1 MNLITQYGKEIFAF
15 AVPIFTFILNKF
27 FKNSAK
33 VNYGQLHQFTYLI
46 NQPLLDQ
53 KGGVLR
59 EKQTVHTESYVF
71 RNEGRE
77 PATNL
82 EIIFNFPPMYINIW
96 PSRHYSIKDDAEQ
109 RQVMVFDYLAP
120 KEVIRCEIMSINKD
134 LPLLLSVRCKEGL
147 ARNITLIP
155 QKLYSPLFLKFI
167 ALLIFLGSVSL
178 VYYVVALL
186 QWLLLKTG

>member
-15 AVPIFTFILNKF
+15 VVPVFTLILNKF

-33 VNYGQLHQFTYLI
+33 VSYGQLHQFTYLI

-53 KGGVLR
+53 KGDVLR
-59 EKQTVHTESYVF
+59 QKQTVHTESYVF
-71 RNEGRE
+71 TNEGRE
-77 PATNL
+77 AATNL

-120 KEVIRCEIMSINKD
+120 KENIRCEVMSINTG
-134 LPLLLSVRCKEGL
+134 LPILLSVRCKEGL
-147 ARNITLIP
+147 AKNITIIP
-155 QKLYSPLFLKFI
+155 QKMHHPMFLKFI
-167 ALLIFLGSVSL
+167 AMLLFLGSVSL
-178 VYYVVALL
+178 VYYIVALL
-186 QWLLLKTG
+186 QWLILKTG